1 MVKEDFIKASSSPH
15 SGLVEMRD
23 DLLKVTAEYPWF
35 SIGHI
40 LLCKADH
47 SQSHIDLDRH
57 LQKAAVYASSR
68 SALYAFLTKERL
80 EEHVR
85 SFEKEIGEQQEIDEV
100 EAEIETEELILDD
113 VPVVDL
119 IPEDQE
125 IVVDAPQE
133 IAEADVIAP
142 VEETTEIE
150 PVEVLPIK
158 KASDFD
164 DLQREILLEAIS
176 STIEIEAGETE
187 EFEEEELQ
195 STKREEPNA
204 APQTLSAYAAWLKSR
219 AAGSAFE
226 KEVVPAELPS
236 DPKQKQQAL
245 IDRFIK
251 ISPKIT
257 PGKADQFRSDDIA
270 RLSLVEDETFV
281 TETMA
286 KIYADQGQ
294 FAKAIKAYNVLSLKF
309 PEKSVYFANQ
319 IKKLQERRKSTK

>member
-68 SALYAFLTKERL
+68 SALYTFLTKERL

-100 EAEIETEELILDD
+100 EAEIETEEPILDEVPVVELISEVQEIVDD
-113 VPVVDL
+113 VP
-119 IPEDQE
+119 E
-125 IVVDAPQE
+125 E
-133 IAEADVIAP
+133 IAEADATVAA
-142 VEETTEIE
+142 EETTESE
-150 PVEVLPIK
+150 LAEVLPIK

-176 STIEIEAGETE
+176 STIEMEAGETE
-187 EFEEEELQ
+187 DIEE
-195 STKREEPNA
+195 A
-204 APQTLSAYAAWLKSR
+204 AAESAEDQKPVATHTLSAYAAWLKSR

-226 KEVVPAELPS
+226 KEVVPVELPS

-257 PGKADQFRSDDIA
+257 PGKADQFRTDDIA

-286 KIYADQGQ
+286 KIYAEQGQ

>member
-15 SGLVEMRD
+15 SGLVDMRD

-47 SQSHIDLDRH
+47 NQSHIDLDKH

-85 SFEKEIGEQQEIDEV
+85 SFEKEIGEVHETYEV
-100 EAEIETEELILDD
+100 ETEIEPEESKLEE

-119 IPEDQE
+119 IPEEQE
-125 IVVDAPQE
+125 IVVDAPE
-133 IAEADVIAP
+133 FIAEADVIAP
-142 VEETTEIE
+142 VDKTSEIE
-150 PVEVLPIK
+150 PVELLPIK

-176 STIEIEAGETE
+176 STIEIEAGEVE
-187 EFEEEELQ
+187 EIEEEEAQ
-195 STKREEPNA
+195 STKRTEPIT
-204 APQTLSAYAAWLKSR
+204 APQTLSAYATWLKSR

-226 KEVVPAELPS
+226 KEIAPVELPS
-236 DPKQKQQAL
+236 DPKKKQQAL

-286 KIYADQGQ
+286 KIYAEQGQ